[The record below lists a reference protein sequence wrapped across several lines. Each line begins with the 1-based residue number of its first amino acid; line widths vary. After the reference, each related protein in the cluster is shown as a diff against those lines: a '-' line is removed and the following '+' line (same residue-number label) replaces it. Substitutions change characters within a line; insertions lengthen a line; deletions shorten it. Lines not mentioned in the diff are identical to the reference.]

1 MKRALVIGS
10 EGNIGKP
17 LAAHLRAQGW
27 EVLCADIKPGWRKD
41 YLQVDINQPAD
52 LMPTLR
58 WKPDVIFALAAVV
71 SRVTCEQASSLAVS
85 TNLGGLNNVVLLAQA
100 ADAKLVYFSTSEVYG
115 PTDGPMDE
123 ALTTPRPNN
132 RYGLTKLLGEQ
143 LVDYE
148 VAQHGLRAVT
158 LRPFMIYDENE
169 DFGDHRSAM
178 IRFAHDLARGRPIEV
193 HRGSARGWL
202 HISDAVRAI
211 EAAAGVEEHAVINIG
226 HPDVAPIEDLAEGLR
241 ARLNASPSLITLHD
255 LPARMTAAK
264 QPSLTR
270 MRDLLGVTPKV
281 SLDEGL
287 DRVVAR
293 VRARL
298 APNLSEGAPTGQPA

>member
-17 LAAHLRAQGW
+17 LAAHLRASGW

-52 LMPTLR
+52 LTPTLR

-71 SRVTCEQASSLAVS
+71 SRVTCEQASSLAVA
-85 TNLGGLNNVVLLAQA
+85 TNLGGLNNLILLAQA

-123 ALTTPRPNN
+123 VATVPRPNN

-178 IRFAHDLARGRPIEV
+178 IRFAHDLARGRPIQV

-211 EAAAGVEEHAVINIG
+211 EAAAGIPDHAVINIG
-226 HPDVAPIEDLAEGLR
+226 HPDVTPIEDLAEGLR
-241 ARLNASPSLITLHD
+241 RRLDAAPSLITLND

-264 QPSLTR
+264 RPSLAR

-293 VRARL
+293 VRDRL
-298 APNLSEGAPTGQPA
+298 APIPAQARETPA

>member
-123 ALTTPRPNN
+123 VATVPRPNN
-132 RYGLTKLLGEQ
+132 RYGLTKLLGEH

-211 EAAAGVEEHAVINIG
+211 EAAAAIEEHAVINIG
-226 HPDVAPIEDLAEGLR
+226 HPDVTPIEALAEGLR
-241 ARLNASPSLITLHD
+241 TRLDAAPSLVTLRD
-255 LPARMTAAK
+255 LPVRMTAAK
-264 QPSLTR
+264 RPSLAR
-270 MRDLLGVTPKV
+270 MRDLLGVTPEV
-281 SLDEGL
+281 SLDQGL

-298 APNLSEGAPTGQPA
+298 AQGSVEQPA

>member
-1 MKRALVIGS
+1 
-10 EGNIGKP
+10 
-17 LAAHLRAQGW
+17 
-27 EVLCADIKPGWRKD
+27 
-41 YLQVDINQPAD
+41 
-52 LMPTLR
+52 
-58 WKPDVIFALAAVV
+58 
-71 SRVTCEQASSLAVS
+71 
-85 TNLGGLNNVVLLAQA
+85 
-100 ADAKLVYFSTSEVYG
+100 
-115 PTDGPMDE
+115 MDE
-123 ALTTPRPNN
+123 ALTVPRPNN
-132 RYGLTKLLGEQ
+132 RYGLTKLLGES

-178 IRFAHDLARGRPIEV
+178 IRFAHDLARGRPIQV

-211 EAAAGVEEHAVINIG
+211 EAAAGVEDHAVINIG
-226 HPDVAPIEDLAEGLR
+226 HPDVTPIEDLAEGLR
-241 ARLNASPSLITLHD
+241 ARLNAAPSLITLND
-255 LPARMTAAK
+255 LPPRMTAAK
-264 QPSLTR
+264 RPSLDR

-298 APNLSEGAPTGQPA
+298 AQVQSEQPA

>member
-115 PTDGPMDE
+115 PTDGQMDE
-123 ALTTPRPNN
+123 VATTPRPNN

-178 IRFAHDLARGRPIEV
+178 IRFAHDLARGRPVQV

-211 EAAAGVEEHAVINIG
+211 EAAAAIEEHAVINIG
-226 HPDVAPIEDLAEGLR
+226 HPDVTPIEALAEGLR
-241 ARLNASPSLITLHD
+241 TRLNASPSLVTLHD

-264 QPSLTR
+264 QPSLAR

-293 VRARL
+293 VRTRL
-298 APNLSEGAPTGQPA
+298 AQIQSGQPA

>member
-1 MKRALVIGS
+1 
-10 EGNIGKP
+10 
-17 LAAHLRAQGW
+17 
-27 EVLCADIKPGWRKD
+27 
-41 YLQVDINQPAD
+41 
-52 LMPTLR
+52 
-58 WKPDVIFALAAVV
+58 
-71 SRVTCEQASSLAVS
+71 
-85 TNLGGLNNVVLLAQA
+85 
-100 ADAKLVYFSTSEVYG
+100 
-115 PTDGPMDE
+115 MDE
-123 ALTTPRPNN
+123 AATIPRPNN

-202 HISDAVRAI
+202 HISDAVRAV

-226 HPDVAPIEDLAEGLR
+226 HPDVTPIEDLAEGLR
-241 ARLNASPSLITLHD
+241 TRLGASPSLIALHD

-264 QPSLTR
+264 RPSLTR
-270 MRDLLGVTPKV
+270 MRDLLGVTPTV

-287 DRVVAR
+287 DRVTAR
-293 VRARL
+293 VRTRL
-298 APNLSEGAPTGQPA
+298 AQGQAPAYPGQPA

>member
-17 LAAHLRAQGW
+17 LAAYLRAQGW
-27 EVLCADIKPGWRKD
+27 AVLCADIKPGWRKD
-41 YLQVDINQPAD
+41 YLQVDTNQPAD

-123 ALTTPRPNN
+123 VATTPRPNN
-132 RYGLTKLLGEQ
+132 RYGLTKLLGES

-178 IRFAHDLARGRPIEV
+178 IRFSHDLARGRPIQV
-193 HRGSARGWL
+193 HKGSARGWL

-211 EAAAGVEEHAVINIG
+211 EAAAKLDDYAVINIG
-226 HPDVAPIEDLAEGLR
+226 HPDVTPIEDLAEGLR
-241 ARLNASPSLITLHD
+241 ARLDASPSLITLND

-264 QPSLTR
+264 QPNLER
-270 MRDLLGVTPKV
+270 MRDLLDVTPRV

-298 APNLSEGAPTGQPA
+298 AQIHAQTEQPA

>member
-17 LAAHLRAQGW
+17 LAAHLRAEGW

-52 LMPTLR
+52 LMPSLR

-115 PTDGPMDE
+115 PTDGAMDE
-123 ALTTPRPNN
+123 AATVPRPNN

-178 IRFAHDLARGRPIEV
+178 IRFAHDLARGRPIQV

-202 HISDAVRAI
+202 HISDAVRAM

-226 HPDVAPIEDLAEGLR
+226 HPDVTPIQVLAEGLR
-241 ARLNASPSLITLHD
+241 TRLNASPSLITLND

-287 DRVVAR
+287 DRVAAR

-298 APNLSEGAPTGQPA
+298 AQAHSEQPA

>member
-10 EGNIGKP
+10 EGNIGQP

-27 EVLCADIKPGWRKD
+27 DVLCADIKPGWRKD

-123 ALTTPRPNN
+123 IMTAPRPNN

-178 IRFAHDLARGRPIEV
+178 IRFAHDLARGRPIQV
-193 HRGSARGWL
+193 HRGGARGWL

-211 EAAAGVEEHAVINIG
+211 EAAAEVENHAVINIG
-226 HPDVAPIEDLAEGLR
+226 HPDIAPIEALAEGLR
-241 ARLNASPSLITLHD
+241 ARLDAAPSLITLND
-255 LPARMTAAK
+255 MPARMTAAK
-264 QPSLTR
+264 SPSLSR
-270 MRDLLGVTPKV
+270 MRDLLGVTPRV
-281 SLDEGL
+281 SLDQGL
-287 DRVVAR
+287 DRVAAR

-298 APNLSEGAPTGQPA
+298 AHLQVQAEQTA

>member
-17 LAAHLRAQGW
+17 LAAHLRAGGW

-85 TNLGGLNNVVLLAQA
+85 TNLGGLNNVILLAQA

-123 ALTTPRPNN
+123 IATVPRPNN

-178 IRFAHDLARGRPIEV
+178 IRFAHDLARGLPIEV
-193 HRGSARGWL
+193 HRGGARGWL

-211 EAAAGVEEHAVINIG
+211 EAAAGVDEHAVINIG
-226 HPDVAPIEDLAEGLR
+226 HPDITPIEALAEGLR
-241 ARLNASPSLITLHD
+241 TRLDAAPSLITLRD

-264 QPSLTR
+264 QPALDR
-270 MRDLLGVTPKV
+270 MRDLLGVSPKV

-298 APNLSEGAPTGQPA
+298 AQGRLEQPA

>member
-17 LAAHLRAQGW
+17 LAAHLRGQGW

-52 LMPTLR
+52 LIPTLR

-71 SRVTCEQASSLAVS
+71 SRVTCEQASSLAVG
-85 TNLGGLNNVVLLAQA
+85 TNLGGLNNVILLAQA
-100 ADAKLVYFSTSEVYG
+100 ADARLVYFSTSEVYG

-123 ALTTPRPNN
+123 VATVPRPNN

-211 EAAAGVEEHAVINIG
+211 EAAARIDEHAVINIG
-226 HPDVAPIEDLAEGLR
+226 HPDVTPIQDLAEGLR
-241 ARLNASPSLITLHD
+241 ARLGAPPSLITLND

-264 QPSLTR
+264 QPSLAR

-287 DRVVAR
+287 DRVAAR

-298 APNLSEGAPTGQPA
+298 AQGYLEPSA

>member
-1 MKRALVIGS
+1 
-10 EGNIGKP
+10 
-17 LAAHLRAQGW
+17 
-27 EVLCADIKPGWRKD
+27 
-41 YLQVDINQPAD
+41 
-52 LMPTLR
+52 
-58 WKPDVIFALAAVV
+58 
-71 SRVTCEQASSLAVS
+71 VTCEQASSLAVS

-123 ALTTPRPNN
+123 VATVPRPNN
-132 RYGLTKLLGEQ
+132 RYGLTKLLGEH

-178 IRFAHDLARGRPIEV
+178 IRFAHDLARGRPVEV

-211 EAAAGVEEHAVINIG
+211 EAAAAVEEHAVINIG
-226 HPDVAPIEDLAEGLR
+226 HPDVTPIEALAEGLR
-241 ARLNASPSLITLHD
+241 ARLDAAPSLITLRD

-264 QPSLTR
+264 QPSLAR

-281 SLDEGL
+281 SLDQGL
-287 DRVVAR
+287 DRLVAR

-298 APNLSEGAPTGQPA
+298 AQGSAEQPA

>member
-17 LAAHLRAQGW
+17 LAAHLRAGGW

-85 TNLGGLNNVVLLAQA
+85 TNLGGLNNVILLAQA

-123 ALTTPRPNN
+123 IATVPRPNN

-178 IRFAHDLARGRPIEV
+178 IRFAHDLARGLPIEV
-193 HRGSARGWL
+193 HRGGARGWL

-211 EAAAGVEEHAVINIG
+211 EAAAGVDEHTVINIG
-226 HPDVAPIEDLAEGLR
+226 HPDITPIEALAEGLR
-241 ARLNASPSLITLHD
+241 TRLDAAPSLITLRD

-264 QPSLTR
+264 QPALDR
-270 MRDLLGVTPKV
+270 MRDLLGVSPKV

-298 APNLSEGAPTGQPA
+298 AQGRLEQPA

>member
-1 MKRALVIGS
+1 MKRALVVGS

-17 LAAHLRAQGW
+17 LAAHLRASGW
-27 EVLCADIKPGWRKD
+27 AVLCADIKPGWRKD

-85 TNLGGLNNVVLLAQA
+85 TNLGGLNNLVLLAQA
-100 ADAKLVYFSTSEVYG
+100 ADARLVYFSTSEVYG
-115 PTDGPMDE
+115 PTDGAMDE
-123 ALTTPRPNN
+123 ATTIPRPNN

-193 HRGSARGWL
+193 HRGGARGWL

-211 EAAAGVEEHAVINIG
+211 EAAAGVEDHAVINIG
-226 HPDVAPIEDLAEGLR
+226 HPEVAPIEDLAEGLR
-241 ARLNASPSLITLHD
+241 RRLDAAPSLISLHD

-264 QPSLTR
+264 RPSLDR
-270 MRDLLGVTPKV
+270 MRDLLGVSPRV

-298 APNLSEGAPTGQPA
+298 AHPAETTA

>member
-123 ALTTPRPNN
+123 VATVPRPNN

-226 HPDVAPIEDLAEGLR
+226 HPDVTPIEALAEGLR
-241 ARLNASPSLITLHD
+241 ARLDAAPSLITLRD
-255 LPARMTAAK
+255 LPARMTTAK
-264 QPSLTR
+264 RPSLAR

-281 SLDEGL
+281 SLDDGL

-298 APNLSEGAPTGQPA
+298 AEGQVGQPA

>member
-17 LAAHLRAQGW
+17 LAAHLRAGGW

-41 YLQVDINQPAD
+41 YLQADINQPAD
-52 LMPTLR
+52 LMPALR

-71 SRVTCEQASSLAVS
+71 SRVTCEQASSLAVA

-100 ADAKLVYFSTSEVYG
+100 ADARLVYFSTSEVYG

-123 ALTTPRPNN
+123 VKTPPQPNN

-143 LVDYE
+143 LVAYE

-193 HRGSARGWL
+193 HRGTARGWL

-211 EAAAGVEEHAVINIG
+211 EAAAGVEDHAVINIG
-226 HPDVAPIEDLAEGLR
+226 HPEVAPIEALAEGLR
-241 ARLNASPSLITLHD
+241 ARLGASPSLIALHD
-255 LPARMTAAK
+255 LPVRMTAAK
-264 QPSLTR
+264 RPSLDR
-270 MRDLLGVTPKV
+270 MRDLLGVTPRV

-287 DRVVAR
+287 DRVATR
-293 VRARL
+293 VRGRL
-298 APNLSEGAPTGQPA
+298 AQASRPELPA

>member
-17 LAAHLRAQGW
+17 LAAHLRAEGW

-85 TNLGGLNNVVLLAQA
+85 TNLGGLNNVILLAQA

-123 ALTTPRPNN
+123 IATVPRPNN

-178 IRFAHDLARGRPIEV
+178 IRFAHDLARGLPIEV
-193 HRGSARGWL
+193 HRGGARGWL
-202 HISDAVRAI
+202 HISDAVLAI
-211 EAAAGVEEHAVINIG
+211 EAAAGVDEHAVINIG
-226 HPDVAPIEDLAEGLR
+226 HPDITPIEALAEGLR
-241 ARLNASPSLITLHD
+241 TRLDAAPSLITLRD

-264 QPSLTR
+264 QPALDR
-270 MRDLLGVTPKV
+270 MRDLLGVSPKV

-298 APNLSEGAPTGQPA
+298 AQGRLEQPA

>member
-123 ALTTPRPNN
+123 VATTPRPNN

-178 IRFAHDLARGRPIEV
+178 IRFAHDLARGRPIQV

-211 EAAAGVEEHAVINIG
+211 EAAAGVDEHAVINIG
-226 HPDVAPIEDLAEGLR
+226 HPDVTPIEALAEGLR
-241 ARLNASPSLITLHD
+241 RRLDAAPSLVTLND

-264 QPSLTR
+264 QPSLDR

-298 APNLSEGAPTGQPA
+298 AQIQSGQPA

>member
-17 LAAHLRAQGW
+17 LAAHLRAGGW

-85 TNLGGLNNVVLLAQA
+85 TNLGGLNNVILLAQA

-123 ALTTPRPNN
+123 IATVPRPNN

-178 IRFAHDLARGRPIEV
+178 IRFAHDLARGLPIEV
-193 HRGSARGWL
+193 HRGGARGWL
-202 HISDAVRAI
+202 HISDAVLAI
-211 EAAAGVEEHAVINIG
+211 EAAAGVDEHAVINIG
-226 HPDVAPIEDLAEGLR
+226 HPDITPIEALAEGLR
-241 ARLNASPSLITLHD
+241 TRLDAAPSLITLRD

-264 QPSLTR
+264 QPALDR
-270 MRDLLGVTPKV
+270 MRDLLGVSPKV

-298 APNLSEGAPTGQPA
+298 AQGRLEQPA